1 MTLVIILSDF
11 KQLYLFCLCLKI
23 TLYTKRRVNMN
34 TSTFFE
40 NLKRYLAVL
49 ALLTVINLITSPNYL
64 WVIWPALGMGI
75 ALLNDLLDLNNSKRV
90 G

>member
-1 MTLVIILSDF
+1 M
-11 KQLYLFCLCLKI
+11 FCLCLKI

>member
-1 MTLVIILSDF
+1 
-11 KQLYLFCLCLKI
+11 
-23 TLYTKRRVNMN
+23 MN

-49 ALLTVINLITSPNYL
+49 TLLTVINLITAPNYL

-75 ALLNDLLDLNNSKRV
+75 ALLNDLLNLNNSKRV

>member
-1 MTLVIILSDF
+1 
-11 KQLYLFCLCLKI
+11 
-23 TLYTKRRVNMN
+23 MN
-34 TSTFFE
+34 TTTFFE

-49 ALLTVINLITSPNYL
+49 TLLTAINLITSPNNL

>member
-1 MTLVIILSDF
+1 
-11 KQLYLFCLCLKI
+11 
-23 TLYTKRRVNMN
+23 MN

-64 WVIWPALGMGI
+64 WVIWPALGMGV

>member
-1 MTLVIILSDF
+1 
-11 KQLYLFCLCLKI
+11 
-23 TLYTKRRVNMN
+23 MN

-49 ALLTVINLITSPNYL
+49 ALLIVINLITSPNYL

-75 ALLNDLLDLNNSKRV
+75 ALLTDLLDLNNSKRV

>member
-1 MTLVIILSDF
+1 M
-11 KQLYLFCLCLKI
+11 FCLCLKI

-40 NLKRYLAVL
+40 NLKRYFAVL

>member
-1 MTLVIILSDF
+1 
-11 KQLYLFCLCLKI
+11 
-23 TLYTKRRVNMN
+23 MN

-40 NLKRYLAVL
+40 NLKRSLAVL

>member
-1 MTLVIILSDF
+1 
-11 KQLYLFCLCLKI
+11 
-23 TLYTKRRVNMN
+23 MN
-34 TSTFFE
+34 TTTFFE

-49 ALLTVINLITSPNYL
+49 TLLTVINLITSPNYL

-75 ALLNDLLDLNNSKRV
+75 ALLNDLLNLNNSKRV

>member
-1 MTLVIILSDF
+1 
-11 KQLYLFCLCLKI
+11 
-23 TLYTKRRVNMN
+23 MN
-34 TSTFFE
+34 ASTFFE

>member
-1 MTLVIILSDF
+1 
-11 KQLYLFCLCLKI
+11 
-23 TLYTKRRVNMN
+23 MN
-34 TSTFFE
+34 TSTFIE

-64 WVIWPALGMGI
+64 WVIWPALGIGI

>member
-1 MTLVIILSDF
+1 
-11 KQLYLFCLCLKI
+11 
-23 TLYTKRRVNMN
+23 MN

-49 ALLTVINLITSPNYL
+49 TLLTVINLITSPNYL

>member
-1 MTLVIILSDF
+1 
-11 KQLYLFCLCLKI
+11 
-23 TLYTKRRVNMN
+23 MN

-49 ALLTVINLITSPNYL
+49 ALLTVINFITSPNYL

>member
-1 MTLVIILSDF
+1 
-11 KQLYLFCLCLKI
+11 
-23 TLYTKRRVNMN
+23 MN
-34 TSTFFE
+34 TSAFFE

>member
-1 MTLVIILSDF
+1 
-11 KQLYLFCLCLKI
+11 
-23 TLYTKRRVNMN
+23 MN

>member
-1 MTLVIILSDF
+1 
-11 KQLYLFCLCLKI
+11 
-23 TLYTKRRVNMN
+23 MN

-75 ALLNDLLDLNNSKRV
+75 ALLKDLLDLNNSKRV

>member
-1 MTLVIILSDF
+1 
-11 KQLYLFCLCLKI
+11 
-23 TLYTKRRVNMN
+23 MN
-34 TSTFFE
+34 TSTFIE

-75 ALLNDLLDLNNSKRV
+75 ALLNDLLDCCGQLIPDSELSFSSATA
-90 G
+90 GATI

>member
-1 MTLVIILSDF
+1 
-11 KQLYLFCLCLKI
+11 
-23 TLYTKRRVNMN
+23 MN

-75 ALLNDLLDLNNSKRV
+75 ALLNDLLDLNNLKRV

>member
-1 MTLVIILSDF
+1 M
-11 KQLYLFCLCLKI
+11 

-49 ALLTVINLITSPNYL
+49 ALLTVINLISSPNYL

>member
-1 MTLVIILSDF
+1 
-11 KQLYLFCLCLKI
+11 
-23 TLYTKRRVNMN
+23 MN

-49 ALLTVINLITSPNYL
+49 VFFTVINLITSPNNL
-64 WVIWPALGMGI
+64 WVVWPALGMGI
-75 ALLNDLLDLNNSKRV
+75 ALLKDMLDLTTSKSC

>member
-1 MTLVIILSDF
+1 MSTI
-11 KQLYLFCLCLKI
+11 
-23 TLYTKRRVNMN
+23 
-34 TSTFFE
+34 TFFE

-49 ALLTVINLITSPNYL
+49 TLLTVINLITSPNYL
-64 WVIWPALGMGI
+64 WVVWPALGMGI

>member
-1 MTLVIILSDF
+1 
-11 KQLYLFCLCLKI
+11 
-23 TLYTKRRVNMN
+23 MN

-49 ALLTVINLITSPNYL
+49 ALLTVINLISSPNYL

>member
-1 MTLVIILSDF
+1 
-11 KQLYLFCLCLKI
+11 
-23 TLYTKRRVNMN
+23 MN
-34 TSTFFE
+34 TTTFFE

-49 ALLTVINLITSPNYL
+49 TLLTVINLITSPNYL

>member
-1 MTLVIILSDF
+1 
-11 KQLYLFCLCLKI
+11 
-23 TLYTKRRVNMN
+23 MN

-49 ALLTVINLITSPNYL
+49 ALLTVINLITSPNYF

>member
-1 MTLVIILSDF
+1 MSTI
-11 KQLYLFCLCLKI
+11 
-23 TLYTKRRVNMN
+23 
-34 TSTFFE
+34 TFFE

>member
-1 MTLVIILSDF
+1 M
-11 KQLYLFCLCLKI
+11 FCLCLKI

-64 WVIWPALGMGI
+64 WAIWPALGMGI

>member
-1 MTLVIILSDF
+1 
-11 KQLYLFCLCLKI
+11 
-23 TLYTKRRVNMN
+23 MN

-75 ALLNDLLDLNNSKRV
+75 ALLNDLLNLNNSKRV

>member
-1 MTLVIILSDF
+1 
-11 KQLYLFCLCLKI
+11 
-23 TLYTKRRVNMN
+23 MN

-49 ALLTVINLITSPNYL
+49 TLLTVINLITSPNYL

-75 ALLNDLLDLNNSKRV
+75 ALLNDLLNLNNSKRV

>member
-1 MTLVIILSDF
+1 
-11 KQLYLFCLCLKI
+11 
-23 TLYTKRRVNMN
+23 MN

-64 WVIWPALGMGI
+64 WVIWPALGMVI